1 MRTIMTRRPRIE
13 TAGDGSVTLR
23 VKLQPSTW
31 ALISR
36 YAAKLGLNE
45 EDAARIFLQQ
55 IDALIAADSL
65 TWLSVDWRAI
75 AKEVRAA
82 GPTTPEIDVSKL
94 HRSSRVKSGF
104 FGVYANG
111 QGFRAVGRRGAYIIT
126 AASAELA
133 AWHRYQHYMQNG
145 HPYGELEIEI
155 DRLRC
160 EGELG
165 TDQDLRRVALETAKL
180 TGTLHLYAEHMTP
193 EEQAAY
199 GTAGAGAQMIGFEGG
214 PEAAAAALA
223 THDPDVLIAGR
234 DLPSSAT
241 HHGAPPLGRLI
252 SRRPKSETT

>member
-1 MRTIMTRRPRIE
+1 MTRRPRIE
-13 TAGDGSVTLR
+13 TADDGSVTLR

-31 ALISR
+31 ALIAG

-65 TWLSVDWRAI
+65 TWLSIDWRAI
-75 AKEVRAA
+75 AKELRAA
-82 GPTTPEIDVSKL
+82 GPALPEIDVSKL

-104 FGVYANG
+104 YGVYANG
-111 QGFRAVGRRGAYIIT
+111 QGFRAIGRWNEYIIT
-126 AASAELA
+126 VGSAELA
-133 AWHRYQHYMQNG
+133 AWHRYQHYIKHG
-145 HPYGELEIEI
+145 HPYGELELEI
-155 DRLRC
+155 DRLRR

-193 EEQAAY
+193 EEQTTY
-199 GTAGAGAQMIGFEGG
+199 GAAGAGAAQMIGFEGG
-214 PEAAAAALA
+214 PEAAAAVLA

-252 SRRPKSETT
+252 SRRPKPETT